1 MSENLRRRPEV
12 EVERQT
18 PPDDPVGGDPLN
30 GARVEIEA
38 LLQAG
43 DEAINRALSGDSAAF
58 LRATKQEGGQ

>member
-1 MSENLRRRPEV
+1 MSERESRRPEV
-12 EVERQT
+12 NGARQIPVDG
-18 PPDDPVGGDPLN
+18 PPGVDPLA
-30 GARVEIEA
+30 GARVELEA

>member
-1 MSENLRRRPEV
+1 MSEKERRRPEV
-12 EVERQT
+12 DGERQIL
-18 PPDDPVGGDPLN
+18 PDDPAGGDPLA